1 MAEVLIGFAMRPA
14 LLASAIV
21 IALPASAY
29 AAGLSIAMDEVR
41 TISFEKPIATVYV
54 GNPAI
59 ADITM
64 IDSRHAFLIGKGFG
78 ATNIVALDSD
88 GKQVF
93 DSPVA
98 VLANSSTAGSTLV
111 LNRGTQRVTYSCTAS
126 HCEAMA
132 APGDSKDVFDQINSQ
147 LSSHSDAAHKAAS
160 GQ

>member
-1 MAEVLIGFAMRPA
+1 
-14 LLASAIV
+14 
-21 IALPASAY
+21 
-29 AAGLSIAMDEVR
+29 
-41 TISFEKPIATVYV
+41 
-54 GNPAI
+54 
-59 ADITM
+59 M

-78 ATNIVALDSD
+78 STNIVALDSE

-98 VLANSSTAGSTLV
+98 VLANASTAGSTLV
-111 LNRGTQRVTYSCTAS
+111 LNRGTQRVTCSCTAS

-147 LSSHSDAAHKAAS
+147 LSSHSDAAHKAAT